1 MKQIVLKGN
10 DIFSEINTNL
20 KNAKKEILVVSAWF
34 TDQELLNTLI
44 KRAEEGIRVN
54 VIISENKDNKKLD
67 FTALIKVGGKLTL
80 VKKKGYGMLH
90 EKYCVIDKKMA
101 FHGSYNWTN
110 NAKKNNSESVIF
122 TDHKNT
128 IHQLI
133 NDFKKMEENIKTV
146 EETSEKNGS
155 ILNNLL
161 KNLKIKPLNSKND
174 HEVIKSNSLK
184 SELKDNMDKIFDSI
198 IAAEV
203 TQTDEN
209 SVKERGRK
217 LAIEVGGDHNTL
229 PNAMNSLYHLY
240 ISDNNSNKEKKEI
253 LINKIDH
260 KAEEFALKVD
270 ADKNQKMASQEI
282 STAAKKNDL
291 ELHKSKLESD
301 KAVIELENKI
311 SKDEVIPELKS
322 RVNDFETKKSE
333 MKINFVKPPFKWHEF
348 IPLTIFFIG
357 LCGLMFLFYSSSA
370 YIMLYSIEDAK
381 IAISNG
387 IDINPQVFE
396 EGAIRKAF
404 NKSNYAGA
412 YVLLFVFIPLV
423 IGYTIHKGGEKLK
436 SSWISNLL
444 MYLIIFLI
452 DAFIAIKVTST
463 INEIN
468 LLTGLSVN
476 ETYGI
481 ADYFTDVNFYLVF
494 FLGAIPFIFLALL
507 MESIIKFFVER
518 TPEIEEKRVELALS
532 QLRDKIKEINNE
544 IALENIK
551 CQENSVKILDLT
563 NQINEFEQKLIYLP
577 EEADQETSILIS
589 SAENQ
594 KALIK
599 NKASMYKDNI
609 ENDTIKISV
618 TALLNRISAFLE
630 GWDEWLHSQFSFQIA
645 TTTSQASRDE
655 VDAWLKNN
663 IKSLEN

>member
-1 MKQIVLKGN
+1 MKQTVLKGN
-10 DIFSEINTNL
+10 DIFAEISTNL

-34 TDQELLNTLI
+34 TDQDLLDILI
-44 KRAEEGIRVN
+44 EKAKQGLNIK
-54 VIISENKDNKKLD
+54 VIVAENKDNEKLD
-67 FTALIKVGGKLTL
+67 FTALTKVGGKLTL
-80 VKKKGYGMLH
+80 ANKKGYGMLH
-90 EKYCVIDKKMA
+90 EKYCIIDNKRA

-122 TDHKNT
+122 TDHKET

-133 NDFKKMEENIKTV
+133 NDFKKMEATIKTV
-146 EETSEKNGS
+146 EDPSGKNGS
-155 ILNNLL
+155 ILTNLL
-161 KNLKIKPLNSKND
+161 KKLKIKTLNPKNEQD
-174 HEVIKSNSLK
+174 VIETETSNGES
-184 SELKDNMDKIFDSI
+184 KDNMDKIFDSI

-240 ISDNNSNKEKKEI
+240 ISDNNSNKEKKET
-253 LINKIDH
+253 LVKKIDH
-260 KAEEFALKVD
+260 KAEEFVLKVD
-270 ADKNQKMASQEI
+270 TEKNQKMASQKI
-282 STAAKKNDL
+282 SAAAKKNDL

-301 KAVIELENKI
+301 KTVIELENKI

-322 RVNDFETKKSE
+322 RVNDLETKKSE
-333 MKINFVKPPFKWHEF
+333 MKINFVKPSFKWHEF
-348 IPLTIFFIG
+348 IPLSIFFIG

-404 NKSNYAGA
+404 SKSNYAGA

-436 SSWISNLL
+436 SSWVSNLL

-468 LLTGLSVN
+468 FLTGLSVN
-476 ETYGI
+476 ETYGL
-481 ADYFTDVNFYLVF
+481 ADYFTDINFYLVF

-507 MESIIKFFVER
+507 MNSIIKFFVER
-518 TPEIEEKRVELALS
+518 TPEVEEKRVKLELS
-532 QLRDKIKEINNE
+532 QLGDKIEKTKNE
-544 IALENIK
+544 IAAENFK

-563 NQINEFEQKLIYLP
+563 NQINEFDQKLIYLP
-577 EEADQETSILIS
+577 EEADQETSVLIS
-589 SAENQ
+589 SADNQ